1 MGANERALS
10 RGTRRA
16 ERHLSE
22 LGAEVREAR
31 LAAGVSQVELGR
43 RAGMSGSKVSRV
55 EAGRLETLSVYDA
68 ARLAAVIGLDLA
80 IRAYPYGPRLRDEA
94 HTRRLTELMRHV
106 GAPLGYRTE
115 VPFPQRA
122 DQPRELRA
130 WDAIVTGTGLRT
142 AVELEMRL
150 RDAQALER
158 RMAGKRRDDPVD
170 RFVLAIAD
178 TPANRRLLAEHP
190 DLFSDLPRLKTSRVL
205 KALRSGE
212 HPSTGLVLI

>member
-1 MGANERALS
+1 MGATERALS

-16 ERHLSE
+16 ERHLAE
-22 LGAEVREAR
+22 LGAEFREAR
-31 LAAGVSQVELGR
+31 AAAGVSQVELGR
-43 RAGMSGSKVSRV
+43 RVGMSGAKVSRV
-55 EAGRLETLSVYDA
+55 EAGRLGSLSLHDA
-68 ARLAAVIGLDLA
+68 TRLAAVVGLDLA

-94 HTRRLTELMRHV
+94 HTRRLAQLMGHV
-106 GAPLGYRTE
+106 GPPLVYRTE
-115 VPFPQRA
+115 VPLPQRA

-130 WDAIVTGTGLRT
+130 WDAIVAGAGLRT

-178 TPANRRLLAEHP
+178 TPANRRLLADNPEIFP
-190 DLFSDLPRLKTSRVL
+190 DLPRPKTSRVL

-212 HPSTGLVLI
+212 HPATGLILI